1 MSIILIILSQPAFT
15 CSKLTIEIQE
25 QGVKYVQINNKRH
38 QNDANGVSLLLTW
51 IYFTPYSS
59 VSIVNFEHV
68 NDSWVLANGLFLYPL
83 QISESQKFCNVI
95 RGI

>member
-38 QNDANGVSLLLTW
+38 QNDANGVSLLLT
-51 IYFTPYSS
+51 
-59 VSIVNFEHV
+59 
-68 NDSWVLANGLFLYPL
+68 
-83 QISESQKFCNVI
+83 
-95 RGI
+95 